1 MNTTSKKLLM
11 NLIIWLSLLLLGG
24 CVSSIDNALPYT
36 RLPEISLA
44 SPVRLVASPSHPT
57 SYLSSDP
64 LPAGTRVQVI
74 GADQDQAWLWIL
86 HDNRLGWMPTFFS
99 RTNVAKLQTA
109 YIFEPPTDDCFEY
122 SDTIA
127 NLDTEWNKATTH
139 SVSVVGSILRPGYS
153 DKFADSILTI
163 NLTGS
168 GAATSSDF
176 VHTQITKDI
185 GLILFNF
192 TLDGLN
198 RTSKISFDLSKT
210 GGEDINFQVSFF
222 LDTCAQAYSSLN
234 VGELRAIS
242 PQSSVPSQN
251 TLPVTTTSDTQPII
265 IKHRTGVVTV
275 PLSDLGDTIPW
286 LALPNAVPTVGY
298 YGFNV
303 DRPPFNNVLVRR
315 AFISATNRT
324 AIIKAMGADNHIP
337 ATSFIH
343 PDTLGQDLYGVVG
356 YQFNPSRARALL
368 REAGYPN
375 GAGFPEVTLTFYDR
389 YNNSTIAENASY
401 SWETVLGVKV
411 TLVPIDDWDEYEET
425 LESDNPYHIFGAGW
439 LADYNDP
446 DNFLF
451 PLFHS
456 LGSNNRTGLT
466 SKQIDELLE
475 EAADIEG
482 DPDARQ
488 KLYIQAEI
496 AILEDEA
503 AVIPLFHYYLE

>member
-1 MNTTSKKLLM
+1 MNKTPNTIHALAL
-11 NLIIWLSLLLLGG
+11 WLSLLFLSG
-24 CVSSIDNALPYT
+24 CVTSIDDALPYT
-36 RLPEISLA
+36 SLPEIRLA
-44 SPVRLVASPSHPT
+44 SPVRLVASPAHPT
-57 SYLSSDP
+57 SYLSSEP
-64 LPAGTRVQVI
+64 LPAGDRVQVI
-74 GADQDQAWLWIL
+74 GADDDQAWLWVL
-86 HDNRLGWMPTFFS
+86 HDDILGWMPTFFS

-109 YIFEPPTDDCFEY
+109 YTFEPPADDCFEY
-122 SDTIA
+122 SETITD
-127 NLDTEWNKATTH
+127 LDAEWNKATTD
-139 SVSVVGSILRPGYS
+139 SATIIGSILRPQTS
-153 DKFADSILTI
+153 DKFADSVLTTS
-163 NLTGS
+163 LTGP

-176 VHTQITKDI
+176 IHTQITKDI

-192 TLDGLN
+192 TFDGLN
-198 RTSKISFDLSKT
+198 RSSKISFDLSRT
-210 GGEDINFQVSFF
+210 GGEDVKFQASFF
-222 LDTCAQAYSSLN
+222 LNTCVKPYSFLNIGALRSLSTQWP
-234 VGELRAIS
+234 A
-242 PQSSVPSQN
+242 PSQSTHPGETAAGN
-251 TLPVTTTSDTQPII
+251 QPII

-286 LALPNAVPTVGY
+286 LSLSNEVPTVGY

-303 DRPPFNNVLVRR
+303 DKPPFDNVLVRR
-315 AFISATNRT
+315 AFTSATNRT
-324 AIIKAMGADNHIP
+324 AIIRAIGSDASP

-343 PDTLGQDLYGVVG
+343 PGTLGQDIYGVVG

-375 GAGFPEVTLTFYDR
+375 GAGFPEVTLMYYDR
-389 YNNSTIAENASY
+389 FDNGTIAATASY

-411 TLVPIDDWDEYEET
+411 TLIPIDDWDEYEDT

-456 LGSNNRTGLT
+456 LGSNNRTRLA

-475 EAADIEG
+475 KAADIEG
-482 DPDARQ
+482 DPEARQ
-488 KLYIQAEI
+488 QLYIQAEI

-503 AVIPLFHYYLE
+503 AVIPLFHYYIE